1 MMVLVGSPFP
11 SVADSSESVDPQDFK
26 SRAPDSLTP
35 VSPSPAPPSV
45 VPSST
50 TQSSCTTLPSSTPST
65 ASTPQPLVPSQHQ
78 HLIEFAGRY
87 VILEPMEVSSLFHCV
102 DKHTLRNYVCK
113 IVPTRSSHSVLSGY
127 LRMEGNPGINC
138 IERIFVGPRHTYV
151 LFPPSH
157 GDLHSYVRS
166 KKRLPESEAISLFHQ
181 IAAIVNDCHQ
191 NGICLRDL
199 KLRKFVF
206 RDPQQTQLKLE
217 TLDDAVVLEDAD
229 DDILEER
236 HGCPAYAS
244 PEILDTNTKYS
255 GRSSDCWSLGVIL
268 YTMLVGRY
276 PFHDANPS
284 KLLGKIRRGLF
295 QVPMSVSP
303 LVRIIIHSLLRKDPC
318 ERMTA
323 EELLDSQLF
332 CPERM
337 QPQTTTLPSYP
348 VAAVSPSPTPLP

>member
-1 MMVLVGSPFP
+1 
-11 SVADSSESVDPQDFK
+11 
-26 SRAPDSLTP
+26 
-35 VSPSPAPPSV
+35 
-45 VPSST
+45 
-50 TQSSCTTLPSSTPST
+50 
-65 ASTPQPLVPSQHQ
+65 
-78 HLIEFAGRY
+78 
-87 VILEPMEVSSLFHCV
+87 MEASSLFHCV

-113 IVPTRSSHSVLSGY
+113 VVPTRSSHSVLSGY

-138 IERIFVGPRHTYV
+138 IERIFVGPKHTYV

-166 KKRLPESEAISLFHQ
+166 KKRLVESEAISLFHQ
-181 IAAIVNDCHQ
+181 IATIVNDCHQ

-229 DDILEER
+229 DDFLEER
-236 HGCPAYAS
+236 RGCPAYTS

-255 GRSSDCWSLGVIL
+255 GRSSECWSLGVIL

-295 QVPMSVSP
+295 HVPMSISP

-337 QPQTTTLPSYP
+337 EALSTTTSSTILSYP
-348 VAAVSPSPTPLP
+348 VAAVVSSAPARL